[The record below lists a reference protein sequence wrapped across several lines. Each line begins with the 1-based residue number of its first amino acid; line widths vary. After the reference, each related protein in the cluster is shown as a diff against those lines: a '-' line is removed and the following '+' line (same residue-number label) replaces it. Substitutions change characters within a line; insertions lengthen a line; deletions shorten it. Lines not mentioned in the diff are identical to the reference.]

1 MTAVDDIKARLDIVD
16 VVSSYVTLKKTGRNF
31 KATCP
36 FHTEKTP
43 SFVVNA
49 ERQSWHCFGA
59 CGIGG
64 DAFSFVMRK
73 ENMDFSEAMRLL
85 ADRAGVTLEE
95 RGQHERTDILLR
107 VNQDAAKYYQ
117 DVLASAEGA
126 AAREYLKERGIDA
139 ATAESFQI
147 GLSPKGRN
155 TLSAHLSSLDH
166 HIDHAI
172 QAGLLRRRD
181 DESIADF
188 FWGRLMFP
196 IHDRR
201 GRVAGFG
208 ARTMDGSD
216 PKYINTPGTRVFNKR
231 SMLYGLHK
239 AAATIRD
246 DGTAVIVEGYMDAI
260 AAHQHG
266 DANAVASMGTA
277 LTEQQVST
285 LRQIAKKVV
294 MALDADPAGQEATHR
309 SLESSWQVFERA
321 TVPIPR
327 SFGVGPLYAQ
337 DKHVDL
343 FIAPLPTGVDPDDL
357 IRKDPEAWKSLIR
370 DAVPVLDFL
379 IDSIPT
385 RYDLTDARGRAQAL
399 DATSPLI
406 PATLD
411 PTEQERHF
419 AKLAS
424 VLGVSRE
431 ALEASISRPRTPH
444 RPSGATVRQT
454 QARPADP
461 ALLTDVRR
469 DLVEEYVLAL
479 LLARFD
485 LAGTAA
491 AAKREY
497 FHGTENRE
505 VFDCWQACSTIEEVR
520 TKLDEGLHDH
530 LDRLLATQL
539 SPTEPWPA
547 EDALTQ
553 SLGRLAQRYFK
564 EFQQNLLVS
573 DDSASPP
580 SPELEG
586 AIVDTNSQIRTQ
598 EMGAARAELG
608 GDGAA

>member
-1 MTAVDDIKARLDIVD
+1 MTAVDDIKAKLDIVD
-16 VVSSYVTLKKTGRNF
+16 VVSSYVTLNKAGRNF
-31 KATCP
+31 KAPCP

-43 SFVVNA
+43 SFVVNP

-59 CGIGG
+59 CGTGG

-73 ENMDFSEAMRLL
+73 ENLGFSEALKLL

-95 RGQHERTDILLR
+95 RGQHERTDFLLR
-107 VNQDAAKYYQ
+107 VNQDAATFYQ
-117 DVLASAEGA
+117 EVLASAEGA
-126 AAREYLKERGIDA
+126 AAREYLKERGIDK

-147 GLSPKGRN
+147 GLSPKGQN
-155 TLSAHLSSLDH
+155 SLNAHLSSLDH
-166 HIDHAI
+166 NIDHAV

-216 PKYINTPGTRVFNKR
+216 PKYINTPATRVFNKR

-239 AAATIRD
+239 AAGTIREG
-246 DGTAVIVEGYMDAI
+246 GTAVIVEGYMDAI

-285 LRQIAKKVV
+285 LRQIAKRVV

-321 TVPIPR
+321 TVAR
-327 SFGVGPLYAQ
+327 AAVGPLYAQ
-337 DKHVDL
+337 AQDRHVDL
-343 FIAPLPTGVDPDDL
+343 FIAPLPEGVDPDDL
-357 IRKDPEAWKSLIR
+357 IRKDPEAWKILIR

-379 IDSIPT
+379 IDSIPS
-385 RYDLTDARGRAQAL
+385 RYDLDSESGRAEAL
-399 DATSPLI
+399 SAVSPLI
-406 PATLD
+406 PATMD
-411 PTEQERHF
+411 PTEQERHLVR
-419 AKLAS
+419 LAS
-424 VLGVSRE
+424 VLEVGVD
-431 ALEASISRPRTPH
+431 ALKASISRPRAQRRTSRATAR
-444 RPSGATVRQT
+444 RPEAQTV
-454 QARPADP
+454 DP
-461 ALLTDVRR
+461 APLRDARR
-469 DLVEEYVLAL
+469 DLIEEYVLAL

-485 LAGTAA
+485 LAGIAA
-491 AAKREY
+491 AAKSEY

-505 VFDCWQACSTIEEVR
+505 VFACWQACSTIEEVR

-539 SPTEPWPA
+539 SPTEQWPA
-547 EDALTQ
+547 EQALTQ
-553 SLGRLAQRYFK
+553 SLGRLAQRYLK
-564 EFQQNLLVS
+564 EHQQDLLAS
-573 DDSASPP
+573 DDVTSPP
-580 SPELEG
+580 PPELEG
-586 AIVDTNSQIRTQ
+586 PIVDTNSQIRTQ
-598 EMGAARAELG
+598 ELGAAHT
-608 GDGAA
+608 

>member
-31 KATCP
+31 KAPCP

-59 CGIGG
+59 CGTGG

-73 ENMDFSEAMRLL
+73 ENMGFSEAMKLL

-95 RGQHERTDILLR
+95 RGQQERTDFLLR
-107 VNQDAAKYYQ
+107 VNQDAATFYQ
-117 DVLASAEGA
+117 EILASPEGA
-126 AAREYLKERGIDA
+126 AARGYLKERGIDE

-147 GLSPKGRN
+147 GLSPNGRN
-155 TLSAHLSSLDH
+155 TLNAHLSSLDH
-166 HIDHAI
+166 NIDHAI

-201 GRVAGFG
+201 GQVAGFG
-208 ARTMDGSD
+208 ARSMDGSD

-266 DANAVASMGTA
+266 EANTVASMGTA

-285 LRQIAKKVV
+285 VRQIAKRVV

-321 TVPIPR
+321 AVGR
-327 SFGVGPLYAQ
+327 AAVGPLYAQ

-343 FIAPLPTGVDPDDL
+343 FIAPLPTGIDPDDL

-370 DAVPVLDFL
+370 DADPVLDFL

-385 RYDLTDARGRAQAL
+385 RYDLTDARGRAQAV
-399 DATSPLI
+399 DAISPLI

-431 ALEASISRPRTPH
+431 ALEASISRPRTQR
-444 RPSGATVRQT
+444 RPSGAAARRA

-461 ALLTDVRR
+461 APLTDVRR

-479 LLARFD
+479 LLTRFD
-485 LAGTAA
+485 LAEIAA

-505 VFDCWQACSTIEEVR
+505 VFDCWQACSTIKEVR
-520 TKLDEGLHDH
+520 AKLDEGLHDH

-539 SPTEPWPA
+539 SPIEPWPA

-553 SLGRLAQRYFK
+553 SLGRLAERYLK
-564 EFQQNLLVS
+564 EHQHTLLIS
-573 DDSASPP
+573 DDSTSPP
-580 SPELEG
+580 PPELEE

-598 EMGAARAELG
+598 EMGAGAARAESG
-608 GDGAA
+608 GAGAT

>member
-1 MTAVDDIKARLDIVD
+1 MTAVDDIKAKLDIVD
-16 VVSSYVTLKKTGRNF
+16 VVSSYVALKKAGRTF
-31 KATCP
+31 KAPCP

-43 SFVVNA
+43 SFVVDPG
-49 ERQSWHCFGA
+49 RQSWHCFGA
-59 CGIGG
+59 CGTGG

-73 ENMDFSEAMRLL
+73 EGMGFGEAMRLL

-95 RGQHERTDILLR
+95 RGQHERTDFLLR
-107 VNQDAAKYYQ
+107 VNQDAATFYQ
-117 DVLASAEGA
+117 DVLASAEGV
-126 AAREYLKERGIDA
+126 AARDYLKERGIDE

-147 GLSPKGRN
+147 GLSPKGQN
-155 TLSAHLSSLDH
+155 SLSAHLSSLDH
-166 HIDHAI
+166 NIDHAV

-208 ARTMDGSD
+208 ARSMDGSD

-239 AAATIRD
+239 AAGTIRD
-246 DGTAVIVEGYMDAI
+246 EGTAVIVEGYMDAI

-266 DANAVASMGTA
+266 EANAVASMGTA

-285 LRQIAKKVV
+285 LRQIAKRVV
-294 MALDADPAGQEATHR
+294 MALDADPAGREATHR

-321 TVPIPR
+321 TVAR
-327 SFGVGPLYAQ
+327 ATVGPLYAQ
-337 DKHVDL
+337 AQDGHVDL
-343 FIAPLPTGVDPDDL
+343 FIAPLPAGVDPDDL
-357 IRKDPEAWKSLIR
+357 IRKDPEAWKALIR

-379 IDSIPT
+379 IDGIPS
-385 RYDLTDARGRAQAL
+385 RYDLADARGRAQAL
-399 DATSPLI
+399 DAVSPLI

-431 ALEASISRPRTPH
+431 ALEASISRPRTQRRAS
-444 RPSGATVRQT
+444 RPV
-454 QARPADP
+454 ARRAEAGPADP
-461 ALLTDVRR
+461 APLRDAER
-469 DLVEEYVLAL
+469 DLIEEYVLAL

-485 LAGTAA
+485 LAEIAA

-505 VFDCWQACSTIEEVR
+505 VFTRWQTCSTIEEVR
-520 TKLDEGLHDH
+520 AKLDEGLHDH

-539 SPTEPWPA
+539 SPTEQWPA
-547 EDALTQ
+547 EQALTQ
-553 SLGRLAQRYFK
+553 SLGRLAQRYLK
-564 EFQQNLLVS
+564 ELQQGLLAS
-573 DDSASPP
+573 NDSTTPP
-580 SPELEG
+580 PPELEG
-586 AIVDTNSQIRTQ
+586 PIVDTNSQIRT
-598 EMGAARAELG
+598 EELGAARP
-608 GDGAA
+608 

>member
-16 VVSSYVTLKKTGRNF
+16 VVSSYVTLKKVGRNF
-31 KATCP
+31 KAPCP

-43 SFVVNA
+43 SFVVNT

-59 CGIGG
+59 CGTGG

-73 ENMDFSEAMRLL
+73 ENLGFSEAMRLL

-95 RGQHERTDILLR
+95 RGQHERTDFLLR
-107 VNQDAAKYYQ
+107 VNQDAATFYQ
-117 DVLASAEGA
+117 EMLASADGT
-126 AAREYLKERGIDA
+126 AARDYLNERGIDE

-147 GLSPKGRN
+147 GLSPKGQN
-155 TLSAHLSSLDH
+155 SLNAHLSSLGHD
-166 HIDHAI
+166 IDHAI

-208 ARTMDGSD
+208 ARSMDGSD

-239 AAATIRD
+239 AAGTIREG
-246 DGTAVIVEGYMDAI
+246 GTAVIVEGYMDAI

-285 LRQIAKKVV
+285 LRQIAKRVV

-321 TVPIPR
+321 TVAR
-327 SFGVGPLYAQ
+327 ATVGPLYAQ
-337 DKHVDL
+337 AQDRHVDL
-343 FIAPLPTGVDPDDL
+343 FIAPLPRGVDPDDL
-357 IRKDPEAWKSLIR
+357 IRKDPEAWKTLIR

-379 IDSIPT
+379 IDSIPS
-385 RYDLTDARGRAQAL
+385 RYDLADARGRAEAL
-399 DATSPLI
+399 DAVSPLI

-419 AKLAS
+419 ANLAS

-431 ALEASISRPRTPH
+431 ALEASISRPRTQRRGS
-444 RPSGATVRQT
+444 RPGARRPD
-454 QARPADP
+454 ARPADP
-461 ALLTDVRR
+461 APLRDAAR
-469 DLVEEYVLAL
+469 DLIEEYVLAL

-485 LAGTAA
+485 LAEIAA
-491 AAKREY
+491 AAKSEY

-505 VFDCWQACSTIEEVR
+505 VFTCWQACSRIEEVR
-520 TKLDEGLHDH
+520 AKLDEGLHDH

-539 SPTEPWPA
+539 SPTEQWPA
-547 EDALTQ
+547 EQALTQ
-553 SLGRLAQRYFK
+553 SLGRLAQRYLK
-564 EFQQNLLVS
+564 EHQQDLLAS
-573 DDSASPP
+573 DDSTTPP
-580 SPELEG
+580 PLELEG
-586 AIVDTNSQIRTQ
+586 HIVDTNSQIRS
-598 EMGAARAELG
+598 EELGAARRS
-608 GDGAA
+608 